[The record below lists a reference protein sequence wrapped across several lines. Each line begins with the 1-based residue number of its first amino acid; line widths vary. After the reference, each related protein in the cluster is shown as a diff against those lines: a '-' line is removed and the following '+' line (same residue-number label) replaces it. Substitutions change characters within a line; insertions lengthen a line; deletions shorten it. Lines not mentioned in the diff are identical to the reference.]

1 MFRFP
6 YGEFTQDEIDD
17 TREVGLNTVL
27 WDVDTRDWSKPGVDA
42 IYNKVVSL
50 TQPGSIILHHDVTE
64 PGVYDGDRRQT
75 VASLPREIDYL
86 RSHGYRFVTV
96 SQLLGYPLKYKK

>member
-1 MFRFP
+1 VFRFP

-50 TQPGSIILHHDVTE
+50 TQPGSIILHHDGTE

-86 RSHGYRFVTV
+86 RSQGYRFVTV